1 MDRKDTWFIGGDMS
15 PGKSW
20 EILGYDAKSTGNIN
34 RNKQVGLHQTEILLH
49 NKGSTQQN
57 EKEMNQQKLKNGR
70 KYCKTHTQL
79 GDNIQTI

>member
-15 PGKSW
+15 PGKSS

-34 RNKQVGLHQTEILLH
+34 RNKQVGLYQTEILLY

-57 EKEMNQQKLKNGR
+57 EKGMNQQNL
-70 KYCKTHTQL
+70 
-79 GDNIQTI
+79 